1 MRLQSETCPDNDA
14 ELLAL
19 FRKRTFITDRRFFGP
34 IGIIGVKSFVDRAR
48 TCLSSD
54 RDPSPDDR
62 NLETN

>member
-19 FRKRTFITDRRFFGP
+19 FRKGTSITDRRFFGP
-34 IGIIGVKSFVDRAR
+34 VGIISAKSFVDRVR
-48 TCLSSD
+48 TCLSTD

-62 NLETN
+62 NLGIN